1 VFDCTKIFLNG
12 QSGRGQSSCLS
23 ILMPQFSK
31 LVEYF
36 DWVAEN
42 DKKVR
47 RIQGSF
53 HTQLSEWHKRKI
65 PVGSRVLEWGCGAGD
80 LLNTLEPAYGLGL
93 DLSAGMIS
101 KAALRHGQK
110 RNVVFKQ
117 ADLQIETIAEPFE
130 YIVLSY
136 LTGYLTDIELALRN
150 LHPASH
156 ARTRLVVTS
165 LNNFW
170 LWPLLWAQWLGLV
183 TPQPQSNWLST
194 ADLVNLLELAGWE
207 VVEKSS
213 QQWMPFNIALL
224 TPFLNQFVARLPG
237 FRSFGI
243 TLAIVARPAQRKPV
257 IDGPV
262 SCSVVVPAR
271 NEAGNIRAALERIP
285 VLGRQ
290 TEIIFVEGNSS
301 DDTWDVIQR
310 EIAIYTGPH
319 RVKALKQPGRGKWDA
334 VRAGFAV
341 ASGDVLVIQDA
352 DLTAPPEDLP
362 KFYDAIASGVAEF
375 CNGSRLVYPMEKK
388 AMQFLNFMGNKFFAL
403 TLSYVL
409 GQPIKDSLC
418 GTKMLLRSDYLRLMQ
433 RIEVLGDFDPFGDFN
448 LLFGASLLN
457 LRIRD
462 IPVRYKDRTYGETN
476 ISRFKHGWLLLKMTV
491 FGLFRIRW
499 S

>member
-1 VFDCTKIFLNG
+1 MSRFTN
-12 QSGRGQSSCLS
+12 
-23 ILMPQFSK
+23 
-31 LVEYF
+31 LVDYF
-36 DWVAEN
+36 DWVAEH
-42 DKKVR
+42 DAKVR
-47 RIQGSF
+47 RIQGAF
-53 HTQLSEWHKRKI
+53 HTQLSAWHRQKI
-65 PVGSRVLEWGCGAGD
+65 PAGSRVLECGCGAGD
-80 LLNTLEPAYGLGL
+80 LLASLSPGYGLGV
-93 DLSAGMIS
+93 DVSPGMVA
-101 KAALRHGQK
+101 KAAKKQAQDGKL
-110 RNVVFKQ
+110 VFKQ
-117 ADLQIETIAEPFE
+117 VDVQAETVTEPFDF
-130 YIVLSY
+130 IVLSY
-136 LTGYLTDIELALRN
+136 LTGYLADIEQALSN
-150 LHPASH
+150 LHAASH

-183 TPQPQSNWLST
+183 TRQPLSNWLST
-194 ADLVNLLELAGWE
+194 TDMVNLLELAGWE
-207 VVEKSS
+207 VVEKGS
-213 QQWMPFNIALL
+213 QQWLPFNIPLI
-224 TPFLNQFVARLPG
+224 TPFFNRFMARLPG
-237 FRSFGI
+237 FRLFGI
-243 TLAIVARPAQRKPV
+243 TLTFVARPAQRKPV

-290 TEIIFVEGNSS
+290 TEIIFVEGNSK
-301 DDTWDVIQR
+301 DDTWEVIQR
-310 EIAIYTGPH
+310 EIAAYTGPH

-341 ASGDVLVIQDA
+341 ATGDVLVIQDA

-362 KFYDAIASGVAEF
+362 KFYDAMERGVAEF
-375 CNGSRLVYPMEKK
+375 CNGSRLVYPMEKQ
-388 AMQFLNFMGNKFFAL
+388 AMRFLNFMGNKFFAL

-418 GTKMLLRSDYLRLMQ
+418 GTKMILRSDYIRLMQ

-448 LLFGASLLN
+448 LLFGSSLLS

-476 ISRFKHGWLLLKMTV
+476 ISRFKHGWLLLKMTA
-491 FGLFRIRW
+491 FGLFKIRW